1 MEETSREKWL
11 QVLES
16 LASSR
21 PDQVEQQWAW
31 LLQRLGLG
39 PEYFLAIHEV
49 IQQGRWRTSDN
60 PAGYI
65 KAAARR
71 EDRRSLERALGDGN
85 ELTAGGLYSRSEGS
99 IEDFLDNM
107 EYRQDRR
114 QPNREKDGV
123 WRSAPG
129 WSASYDGA
137 QKKNSA
143 HARFSLP
150 RPQNGK
156 LPPGP
161 LDRYLNHP
169 KLRHLRE
176 MAQPTSQLTPEEA
189 REAPT
194 PEIKLHEPTPHEITS
209 HEIGSAAS
217 PESAAVPERL
227 PDWPAWA
234 RAAGLSDW
242 EKKVVEYKM
251 SGISR
256 DEALA
261 AQPDEPSRKAL
272 QAAWKKLARTGLQ
285 RLRQAVPRP
294 LSSTFNADA
303 EDQDA
308 QDQDAEGGAI

>member
-21 PDQVEQQWAW
+21 PDQVEQEWAW

-39 PEYFLAIHEV
+39 PEYFLAVHEV
-49 IQQGRWRTSDN
+49 IQQGRWRTCDN

-65 KAAARR
+65 KAAAWR

-114 QPNREKDGV
+114 QPTREKDGV

-129 WSASYDGA
+129 WSASYDGP

-143 HARFSLP
+143 HARFSPP
-150 RPQNGK
+150 RPQDGK

-169 KLRHLRE
+169 RLRHLRE
-176 MAQPTSQLTPEEA
+176 EMVQSISQLTPEDA
-189 REAPT
+189 RQAPT
-194 PEIKLHEPTPHEITS
+194 LEIKPHEPTPHEITS

-227 PDWPAWA
+227 PDWPAWS

-272 QAAWKKLARTGLQ
+272 QAAWKKLSRTGLQ
-285 RLRQAVPRP
+285 RLRQAAPQTGGPRP
-294 LSSTFNADA
+294 A
-303 EDQDA
+303 EDSED
-308 QDQDAEGGAI
+308 EK

>member
-1 MEETSREKWL
+1 MEEISREKWL
-11 QVLES
+11 EVLES
-16 LASSR
+16 LARSR
-21 PDQVEQQWAW
+21 PDQVEQEWAW
-31 LLQRLGLG
+31 LMQRLGLG
-39 PEYFLAIHEV
+39 PEYFLPIHEV
-49 IQQGRWRTSDN
+49 IQQGRWRNSDN

-85 ELTAGGLYSRSEGS
+85 ELTVGGLYSRSEGS
-99 IEDFLDNM
+99 SEDFLDHM
-107 EYRQDRR
+107 EYRQDR
-114 QPNREKDGV
+114 QLPTRESDNV

-150 RPQNGK
+150 KPQNGK

-161 LDRYLNHP
+161 LTRYLNHP
-169 KLRHLRE
+169 KLRHLQE
-176 MAQPTSQLTPEEA
+176 KMGQPISQLTPEDA

-194 PEIKLHEPTPHEITS
+194 NEIANREITTD
-209 HEIGSAAS
+209 ENA
-217 PESAAVPERL
+217 PPPERL
-227 PDWPAWA
+227 PDWPAWSQ
-234 RAAGLSDW
+234 AAGLSDW

-261 AQPDEPSRKAL
+261 TQPDEPSRKAL

-285 RLRQAVPRP
+285 RLRQAAPRKP
-294 LSSTFNADA
+294 PSTFDSEAD
-303 EDQDA
+303 E
-308 QDQDAEGGAI
+308 

>member
-16 LASSR
+16 LARSR
-21 PDQVEQQWAW
+21 PDQVEQEWTW
-31 LLQRLGLG
+31 LMQRLGLG

-60 PAGYI
+60 PAAYI

-71 EDRRSLERALGDGN
+71 EERRSLERAVGNGN
-85 ELTAGGLYSRSEGS
+85 EIPGTDMHSGSEGS
-99 IEDFLDNM
+99 TEDFLDHM
-107 EYRQDRR
+107 EYRQDRQ
-114 QPNREKDGV
+114 QPTREADNI

-129 WSASYDGA
+129 WSASYDGR

-143 HARFSLP
+143 HARFTLP
-150 RPQNGK
+150 KPQNGK

-161 LDRYLNHP
+161 LAHYMNHP
-169 KLRHLRE
+169 KLRHLQEE
-176 MAQPTSQLTPEEA
+176 MGELNAAAPLANRDHDKSAPPPE
-189 REAPT
+189 
-194 PEIKLHEPTPHEITS
+194 K
-209 HEIGSAAS
+209 
-217 PESAAVPERL
+217 L

-256 DEALA
+256 DEALGA
-261 AQPDEPSRKAL
+261 EPDEPSRKAL

-285 RLRQAVPRP
+285 RLRQAAPQSP
-294 LSSTFNADA
+294 SSTFDAKA
-303 EDQDA
+303 EDP
-308 QDQDAEGGAI
+308 I